1 MRLAAL
7 LAACAV
13 SAWAPSFAH
22 ASHAPLHL
30 WVSQLKLEPV
40 VASRSS
46 LPKLQLTAPCLGCLA
61 TPSRARVTLSAL
73 KSRRAPPRAVRPQ
86 SAGNRAYLGDTWSFG
101 KGREL
106 SIHLT
111 PNEGHC
117 APLMRLTF

>member
-1 MRLAAL
+1 MLLRAL

-13 SAWAPSFAH
+13 SVFAPSFAY

-30 WVSQLKLEPV
+30 WASQLKLEPLP
-40 VASRSS
+40 ASRSGQTT
-46 LPKLQLTAPCLGCLA
+46 LQLTAPCLGCLGS
-61 TPSRARVTLSAL
+61 PSRARLPPSAP
-73 KSRRAPPRAVRPQ
+73 KSKLTPPKAVRPQ
-86 SAGNRAYLGDTWSFG
+86 ASGNRAYLGDTWSFG